1 MGVRSTNSHKMPSS
15 NEICFEAPEINMASD
30 IVLDA
35 RVSVVTVAKLVDVG
49 VTGNCVCPSGSSGN
63 FESIEKSRNVNTV
76 FERAPAR
83 AAPRSVTSSDDAAP
97 KVMTS
102 FSGNRIEPE
111 PSLKVNEPTTQSDND
126 EVSVSTE
133 ATENQTI
140 PSIQDDIKST
150 SEKDDDSIEQPLSS
164 SLRPPSSVA
173 KPSVTE
179 SEFTDATI
187 TADEFSEE
195 VLKYPRNIG
204 VSGQL
209 PSEWKNQNILGDFEL
224 MKEDSVGRPIYKRK
238 TPTSQGKQ
246 VYLYHIHQTKKWRI
260 GPAHEGAEAHNCW
273 LFITSKVPEPLLIQ
287 KDQERTKRTWH
298 EHSSGKW
305 IPVKDLKITLQE

>member
-1 MGVRSTNSHKMPSS
+1 MTG
-15 NEICFEAPEINMASD
+15 EICFEAPEINMASD

-35 RVSVVTVAKLVDVG
+35 RVSIVTVSKLVDVS

-63 FESIEKSRNVNTV
+63 FESIEKSRNVSTV

-97 KVMTS
+97 KAMTS
-102 FSGNRIEPE
+102 FSGNREP
-111 PSLKVNEPTTQSDND
+111 PLKVNEPTTTSLEND
-126 EVSVSTE
+126 ENVSVSTE

-140 PSIQDDIKST
+140 PSIQDESSKDDIKST

-204 VSGQL
+204 VDGAL
-209 PSEWKNQNILGDFEL
+209 TSEWKNQNILGDFEL

-238 TPTSQGKQ
+238 EPTSQGKQ

>member
-1 MGVRSTNSHKMPSS
+1 MTG
-15 NEICFEAPEINMASD
+15 EICFEAPEINMASD

-35 RVSVVTVAKLVDVG
+35 RVSIVTVSKLVDVN

-63 FESIEKSRNVNTV
+63 FESIEKSRNVSSV

-83 AAPRSVTSSDDAAP
+83 AAPRPVSSSDDAAP
-97 KVMTS
+97 KAMTS

-111 PSLKVNEPTTQSDND
+111 PSLKVNEPM
-126 EVSVSTE
+126 
-133 ATENQTI
+133 
-140 PSIQDDIKST
+140 T

-164 SLRPPSSVA
+164 SIRPPSSVA
-173 KPSVTE
+173 KPSVTDM

-204 VSGQL
+204 VDGAL
-209 PSEWKNQNILGDFEL
+209 TSEWKNQNILGDFEL

-238 TPTSQGKQ
+238 QPTSQGKQ

>member
-1 MGVRSTNSHKMPSS
+1 MTG
-15 NEICFEAPEINMASD
+15 EICFEAPEINMASD

-35 RVSVVTVAKLVDVG
+35 RVSIVTVSKLVDVS

-63 FESIEKSRNVNTV
+63 FESIEKSRNVSTV

-83 AAPRSVTSSDDAAP
+83 AVPRSVTSSDDAAP

-102 FSGNRIEPE
+102 FSGNRIAPE
-111 PSLKVNEPTTQSDND
+111 PSLKVNEPT
-126 EVSVSTE
+126 
-133 ATENQTI
+133 
-140 PSIQDDIKST
+140 ST

-173 KPSVTE
+173 KPSVTDM

-204 VSGQL
+204 VDGAL
-209 PSEWKNQNILGDFEL
+209 TSEWKNQNILGDFEL

-238 TPTSQGKQ
+238 QPTSQGKQ

-273 LFITSKVPEPLLIQ
+273 LFITSKVPEPVLIQ

>member
-1 MGVRSTNSHKMPSS
+1 MTG
-15 NEICFEAPEINMASD
+15 EICFEAPEINMASD

-35 RVSVVTVAKLVDVG
+35 RVSIVTVSKLVDVN

-63 FESIEKSRNVNTV
+63 FESIEKSRNVSTV

-102 FSGNRIEPE
+102 FSGNRIAPE
-111 PSLKVNEPTTQSDND
+111 PSLKVNEPT
-126 EVSVSTE
+126 
-133 ATENQTI
+133 
-140 PSIQDDIKST
+140 ST

-164 SLRPPSSVA
+164 SLRPASSVA
-173 KPSVTE
+173 KPSVTDM

-195 VLKYPRNIG
+195 VLKYPRTIG
-204 VSGQL
+204 VDGAL
-209 PSEWKNQNILGDFEL
+209 TSEWKNQNILGDFEL

-238 TPTSQGKQ
+238 EPTSQGKQ

>member
-1 MGVRSTNSHKMPSS
+1 MTG
-15 NEICFEAPEINMASD
+15 EICFEAPEINMASD

-111 PSLKVNEPTTQSDND
+111 PSLKVNEPT
-126 EVSVSTE
+126 
-133 ATENQTI
+133 
-140 PSIQDDIKST
+140 ST

-209 PSEWKNQNILGDFEL
+209 TSEWKNQNILGDFEL

>member
-1 MGVRSTNSHKMPSS
+1 MTG
-15 NEICFEAPEINMASD
+15 EICFEAPEINMASD

-111 PSLKVNEPTTQSDND
+111 PSLK
-126 EVSVSTE
+126 
-133 ATENQTI
+133 
-140 PSIQDDIKST
+140 ST

-209 PSEWKNQNILGDFEL
+209 TSEWKNQNILGDFEL

>member
-1 MGVRSTNSHKMPSS
+1 MTA
-15 NEICFEAPEINMASD
+15 EICFEAPEINMASD

-35 RVSVVTVAKLVDVG
+35 RVSIVTVSKLVDVN

-63 FESIEKSRNVNTV
+63 FESIEKARNVSTV

-83 AAPRSVTSSDDAAP
+83 AAPRTVTSSDDASP

-102 FSGNRIEPE
+102 FSGNRIAPE
-111 PSLKVNEPTTQSDND
+111 PSLKVNEPL
-126 EVSVSTE
+126 
-133 ATENQTI
+133 
-140 PSIQDDIKST
+140 ST
-150 SEKDDDSIEQPLSS
+150 SEKDEDSFEQPLSA

-173 KPSVTE
+173 KPSVTDM

-204 VSGQL
+204 VDGAL
-209 PSEWKNQNILGDFEL
+209 TSEWKNQNILGDFEL

-238 TPTSQGKQ
+238 QPTSQGKQ

-298 EHSSGKW
+298 EHSAGKW
-305 IPVKDLKITLQE
+305 VPVKDLKITLQE

>member
-1 MGVRSTNSHKMPSS
+1 
-15 NEICFEAPEINMASD
+15 MASD

-35 RVSVVTVAKLVDVG
+35 RVSIVTVAKLVDVG

-63 FESIEKSRNVNTV
+63 FESIEKARNVSTV

-83 AAPRSVTSSDDAAP
+83 SAPKSVTSSESEAAP

-102 FSGNRIEPE
+102 FSGNRITPE
-111 PSLKVNEPTTQSDND
+111 PSLKQNEPTT
-126 EVSVSTE
+126 
-133 ATENQTI
+133 
-140 PSIQDDIKST
+140 T
-150 SEKDDDSIEQPLSS
+150 SEPDEQPLSS
-164 SLRPPSSVA
+164 SLRPSSVA
-173 KPSVTE
+173 KPSLT
-179 SEFTDATI
+179 SMTDATMTDATI

-204 VSGQL
+204 VAGQL
-209 PSEWKNQNILGDFEL
+209 TSEWKNLNVLGDFEL

-238 TPTSQGKQ
+238 SPTSQGKQ

-298 EHSSGKW
+298 EHSAGKW